1 MKKIFSPLLAILVL
15 AVVVKSNPVAPLQ
28 IICIPGNG
36 KVTICLDVLD
46 PYSQIKS
53 WDVYRSVSVEGMARL
68 WTKVNSQPIPF
79 VVDQVNSY
87 VDTTVINGVEYVYW
101 VKGDEEFATSD
112 WITVRPSGL
121 SYYIPPDTIA
131 SFTVWSKEH
140 SPYLIQR
147 PLVIMPEVK
156 LLIQPGTRILLLGTG
171 QILVQGEL
179 VCEGKPHEPIEWS
192 GTRAWSDDLIVPMTA
207 AVKLVFRFCHFT
219 NFAAEPIVTKGFLVI
234 ENCIFAHN
242 ELWLSI
248 ANYSIIRHNL
258 FYENLGR
265 FYFNGGQDSCLIEG
279 NVIFRNH
286 QSGIAL
292 NRRPVLINNTI
303 VQNNNNGIEGYWLS
317 EHSTIWNNVVV
328 SNGGYGISGNRNKPL
343 CEVFNNNVWQNS
355 LGNYINVTNP
365 HDISADPQFANPKLG
380 DFSLLPT
387 SPCIDAGTDAIL
399 TFSIG
404 DTTVELNYLGNK
416 PDIGAFEYGR
426 TPAHLRIFPKEAVVL
441 LAGTQR
447 FHVIAQDSSG
457 YFCGL
462 GEVEWQLDNPSIGVV
477 DDSLI
482 FRSSGSFGS
491 SSLIVSSTTYGLA
504 DTAMILVPEPTR
516 LVIVP
521 HGPNIETDQDST
533 IQFSALGFDDEEH
546 PATVGQVSWQ
556 LLAGQQFA
564 TLTSSGKLI
573 ATAEGWCEVAAENE
587 FGHLT
592 DTLRFEVR
600 LPGQSGVSMA
610 EENAPVQFGLQNF
623 PNPFRISAEKTTFQF
638 QLTQPMHVT
647 LKIYNLLGQQ
657 IYTVIDRQLQAGL
670 QLFSWDGR
678 DTFGQPVA
686 SGIYFARLEGNVGHR
701 VKTTATHKFL
711 VLR

>member
-1 MKKIFSPLLAILVL
+1 
-15 AVVVKSNPVAPLQ
+15 
-28 IICIPGNG
+28 
-36 KVTICLDVLD
+36 
-46 PYSQIKS
+46 
-53 WDVYRSVSVEGMARL
+53 
-68 WTKVNSQPIPF
+68 
-79 VVDQVNSY
+79 
-87 VDTTVINGVEYVYW
+87 
-101 VKGDEEFATSD
+101 
-112 WITVRPSGL
+112 
-121 SYYIPPDTIA
+121 
-131 SFTVWSKEH
+131 
-140 SPYLIQR
+140 
-147 PLVIMPEVK
+147 
-156 LLIQPGTRILLLGTG
+156 
-171 QILVQGEL
+171 
-179 VCEGKPHEPIEWS
+179 
-192 GTRAWSDDLIVPMTA
+192 
-207 AVKLVFRFCHFT
+207 
-219 NFAAEPIVTKGFLVI
+219 
-234 ENCIFAHN
+234 
-242 ELWLSI
+242 
-248 ANYSIIRHNL
+248 
-258 FYENLGR
+258 
-265 FYFNGGQDSCLIEG
+265 
-279 NVIFRNH
+279 
-286 QSGIAL
+286 
-292 NRRPVLINNTI
+292 
-303 VQNNNNGIEGYWLS
+303 
-317 EHSTIWNNVVV
+317 
-328 SNGGYGISGNRNKPL
+328 
-343 CEVFNNNVWQNS
+343 
-355 LGNYINVTNP
+355 NVTNP

-426 TPAHLRIFPKEAVVL
+426 TPAYLRIFPKEAVVP

-521 HGPNIETDQDST
+521 HGSNIETAPDST
-533 IQFSALGFDDEEH
+533 IQFFALGFDDEEH

-587 FGHLT
+587 FGHLI

-600 LPGQSGVSMA
+600 LPGQSGVNMV
-610 EENAPVQFGLQNF
+610 EKNALVQFGLQNF